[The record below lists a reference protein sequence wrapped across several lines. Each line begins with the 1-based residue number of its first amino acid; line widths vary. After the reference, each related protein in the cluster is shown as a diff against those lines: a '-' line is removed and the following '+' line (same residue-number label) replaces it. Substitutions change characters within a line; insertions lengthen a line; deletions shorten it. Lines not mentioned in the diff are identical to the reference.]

1 MKKENLQRKYVPACD
16 DLEVPLEKK
25 VIEVRKVNDWQVE
38 TDTGFVDIDSIN
50 KTVPYQIWEIRTK
63 NDKLEGAPEHVIFR
77 DNWEVRKN
85 DADPATVRGDEPATA
100 TVDAVYGKARA
111 KKILKPGNQPENS
124 YGTDAAKR
132 SVRSTMIGPRSCHEK
147 MFRHGSAVLP
157 AGGRNR
163 LRQDGHPARRLR
175 NFDVQCKAR
184 NRRHR
189 KGLQESRRE

>member
-1 MKKENLQRKYVPACD
+1 MRKRLD
-16 DLEVPLEKK
+16 
-25 VIEVRKVNDWQVE
+25 
-38 TDTGFVDIDSIN
+38 
-50 KTVPYQIWEIRTK
+50 
-63 NDKLEGAPEHVIFR
+63 APENRREIARQPSAKNQPRRAKCPAATNATVSGARIFR

-124 YGTDAAKR
+124 YGTDAAMR

-147 MFRHGSAVLP
+147 MLRHGSAVLP

-175 NFDVQCKAR
+175 NFDGQRKAR

>member
-1 MKKENLQRKYVPACD
+1 MRKRRD
-16 DLEVPLEKK
+16 
-25 VIEVRKVNDWQVE
+25 
-38 TDTGFVDIDSIN
+38 
-50 KTVPYQIWEIRTK
+50 
-63 NDKLEGAPEHVIFR
+63 APENRREIARQPSAKNQPRRAAATNATVSGARIFR

-124 YGTDAAKR
+124 YGTDAAMR

-175 NFDVQCKAR
+175 NFDGQCKAR